1 MYILIIHDRLTCG
14 TVSEVIQQL
23 SHVRRRNC
31 LGNIQGQ
38 DAGLLMQVFHGGGA
52 EDSEESH
59 PQGGALE
66 GNNLVGLSLFGLIV

>member
-1 MYILIIHDRLTCG
+1 MCVLKIHDHLTCG

-31 LGNIQGQ
+31 LGNIQKQ
-38 DAGLLMQVFHGGGA
+38 DAGLLMQVLHGGGA

-59 PQGGALE
+59 PEGGALE
-66 GNNLVGLSLFGLIV
+66 WNNLVGLSLLGLIV